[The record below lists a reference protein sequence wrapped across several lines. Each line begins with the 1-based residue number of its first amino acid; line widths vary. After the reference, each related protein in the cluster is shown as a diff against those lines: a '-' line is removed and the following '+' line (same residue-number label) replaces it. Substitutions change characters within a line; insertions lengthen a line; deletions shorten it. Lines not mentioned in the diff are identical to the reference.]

1 MAKKFNIPESY
12 NPINVENDALK
23 QHNRKISKLLPSQSI
38 DNCRV
43 SSNAEVTCEYPRSKI
58 KKIIEDFKK
67 LHKTNCDPSEYDPC
81 DLDDTGLVIPGA
93 DIIVDVI
100 KDKVVTVYNN
110 TYTAN
115 CDKSYPIET
124 YPENGNFYRRIT
136 SSYIVQSG
144 IFTRRLVFPGDTDQG
159 TIDSKVN
166 QVQAEL
172 DAIAK
177 AFGDSKITCGYT
189 NVAIKVDCKEN
200 PDTTEGNAYLLRN
213 ISNGSSLNDGELTVY
228 FSDDITYNK
237 NLGNEFTSQICTLAI
252 SKLNCYYGNGYIQVE
267 CKDESGS
274 NYSLASSTIINPIT
288 SIQSEDIIDNIDFG
302 RSDFFINGEWNIAK
316 YNEWGSISDK
326 LTSLSSD
333 ITSQIMSEAT
343 TRLLTTA
350 TCSYVNKQTNIRCPS
365 GGPGSQDWKPITD
378 YDLDPNATLDV
389 GSHIITLNINS
400 DYLVKDYNTGPY
412 SWVTKMNSTGQT
424 YISNEMQ
431 AYINDAT
438 TSYQGYSCILY
449 NNQVAAYCDASTAN
463 SEKDFQSGLIFSDE
477 NTSNYYEL
485 RATTDGTIYLSDM
498 EGQVTGQQSP
508 VKFDDYIAGT
518 AHGLPIDIN
527 FIKGVIIYKN
537 DWTTV
542 AYTKE
547 ILTNPDRYNFSHCG
561 ECNEGEV
568 VSDKCNNCTVYRDL
582 STYRYIVPAKTYI
595 TYYVDAGNRTT
606 SEIQTELNTQAATQA
621 ISSINCLY
629 GNKHLDSIPCTVLAK
644 NCGASG
650 VNNEISSPAPEVDEN
665 TYFAN
670 SPEDADVQAATA
682 AIASAFCICYDW
694 MGGGGGSSISIKQEG
709 NCGDCNQ
716 QYCVFSE

>member
-1 MAKKFNIPESY
+1 MAKKYNIPESY

-23 QHNRKISKLLPSQSI
+23 QQNRRISKLLPSQSI

-81 DLDDTGLVIPGA
+81 ALDDTGLVIPGA

-110 TYTAN
+110 TYTAT
-115 CDKSYPIET
+115 CDDLYPAET
-124 YPENGNFYRRIT
+124 YPADANFYKRIDN
-136 SSYIVQSG
+136 SYTVDPN
-144 IFTRRLVFPGDTDQG
+144 IFTRKLVFPGDTDQG

-166 QVQAEL
+166 QVQTEL

-189 NVAIKVDCKEN
+189 NVAIKVDCREN

-213 ISNGSSLNDGELTVY
+213 ISNGSSLNEGELTVY
-228 FSDDITYNK
+228 FSDDITYNN
-237 NLGNEFTSQICTLAI
+237 NLGNEFTSQICTWVI
-252 SKLNCYYGNGYIQVE
+252 SKLNCYYGNGYIQVA
-267 CKDESGS
+267 CNDESGS

-288 SIQSEDIIDNIDFG
+288 SIQFEDIIDNIDFG
-302 RSDFFINGEWNIAK
+302 SSDFFINGEWNITK
-316 YNEWGSISDK
+316 YKDWDSISNK
-326 LTSLSSD
+326 LTSLVSD

-350 TCSYVNKQTNIRCPS
+350 TCSYVNKQTSIRCPS
-365 GGPGSQDWKPITD
+365 GGSGSQDWKPITD

-400 DYLVKDYNTGPY
+400 DYLIKYYNTGPY
-412 SWVTKMNSTGQT
+412 SWVVKMSSTGQS
-424 YISNEMQ
+424 YVSNEMQ

-463 SEKDFQSGLIFSDE
+463 SEK
-477 NTSNYYEL
+477 
-485 RATTDGTIYLSDM
+485 TDGQI
-498 EGQVTGQQSP
+498 TGQQSP

-518 AHGLPIDIN
+518 AQGLPIYIN
-527 FIKGVIIYKN
+527 FLNGVIIYKN
-537 DWTTV
+537 DWTNV

-547 ILTNPDRYNFSHCG
+547 IVTNPNRYNFSHCG
-561 ECNEGEV
+561 ECNEGEI

-595 TYYVDAGNRTT
+595 TYYVDAGNRTI

>member
-12 NPINVENDALK
+12 NPINAENDALK
-23 QHNRKISKLLPSQSI
+23 QQNRRISKLLPSQSI
-38 DNCRV
+38 DNCIV

-58 KKIIEDFKK
+58 KRIIEDFKR

-100 KDKVVTVYNN
+100 KDKVITVYNN
-110 TYTAN
+110 AYTAT
-115 CDKSYPIET
+115 CDDLYPAEIYPANDSFYKRINNSYT
-124 YPENGNFYRRIT
+124 VDSN
-136 SSYIVQSG
+136 
-144 IFTRRLVFPGDTDQG
+144 IFTRKLVFPGDTDQDAIN
-159 TIDSKVN
+159 TKVS

-189 NVAIKVDCKEN
+189 NVAIKIDCKEN
-200 PDTTEGNAYLLRN
+200 PDTIEGNAYLIHS
-213 ISNGSSLNDGELTVY
+213 ISNGSSLNEGELTVY

-252 SKLNCYYGNGYIQVE
+252 SKLNCYYGNGYIQVA
-267 CKDESGS
+267 CNDESGS

-288 SIQSEDIIDNIDFG
+288 SIQAEDIIDNIDFG
-302 RSDFFINGEWNIAK
+302 SSDFFINGEWNITK
-316 YNEWGSISDK
+316 YKDWNSISNK
-326 LTSLSSD
+326 LTSLASD

-343 TRLLTTA
+343 TRLITTA
-350 TCSYVNKQTNIRCPS
+350 TCSYVNNQTSIRCPS
-365 GGPGSQDWKPITD
+365 GGSGSQNWKPVTD

-400 DYLVKDYNTGPY
+400 DYLIKDYNTGPY
-412 SWVTKMNSTGQT
+412 SWVVKMSSTGQT
-424 YISNEMQ
+424 YVSNEMQ

-463 SEKDFQSGLIFSDE
+463 SEK
-477 NTSNYYEL
+477 
-485 RATTDGTIYLSDM
+485 TD
-498 EGQVTGQQSP
+498 GQVTGQQSP
-508 VKFDDYIAGT
+508 VRFDDYIAGT
-518 AHGLPIDIN
+518 AHGLPIYIN
-527 FIKGVIIYKN
+527 FSKGVIIYNN
-537 DWTTV
+537 DWTNV

-547 ILTNPDRYNFSHCG
+547 IVTNPNRYNISHCG
-561 ECNEGEV
+561 ECNEGET
-568 VSDKCNNCTVYRDL
+568 VSDKCNNCTVYRAL

-606 SEIQTELNTQAATQA
+606 NEIQTELNTQAATQA

-650 VNNEISSPAPEVDEN
+650 VNNEISSPAPEIDEN

>member
-23 QHNRKISKLLPSQSI
+23 QQNRRISKLLPSQSI

-81 DLDDTGLVIPGA
+81 ALDDTGLVIPGA

-110 TYTAN
+110 AYTAT
-115 CDKSYPIET
+115 CDDLYPAKT
-124 YPENGNFYRRIT
+124 YPANDSFYKRIDN
-136 SSYIVQSG
+136 SYTVDSN
-144 IFTRRLVFPGDTDQG
+144 IFTRKLVFPGDTDQDAIN
-159 TIDSKVN
+159 TKVS

-189 NVAIKVDCKEN
+189 NVAIKIDCKEN
-200 PDTTEGNAYLLRN
+200 PDTTEGNAYLLHN
-213 ISNGSSLNDGELTVY
+213 ISNGSSLNEGELNVY

-237 NLGNEFTSQICTLAI
+237 NLGNEFISQICTLAI

-267 CKDESGS
+267 CKDEYGS

-302 RSDFFINGEWNIAK
+302 SSDFFINGEWNIAK
-316 YNEWGSISDK
+316 YNKWGSISDK
-326 LTSLSSD
+326 LTSLASD
-333 ITSQIMSEAT
+333 ITSQIMSEAS

-365 GGPGSQDWKPITD
+365 GGSGSQDWKPITD
-378 YDLDPNATLDV
+378 YDLDPNAILDV

-400 DYLVKDYNTGPY
+400 DYLIKDYNTGPY
-412 SWVTKMNSTGQT
+412 SWVVKMSSTGQS
-424 YISNEMQ
+424 YVSNEMQ

-463 SEKDFQSGLIFSDE
+463 SEK
-477 NTSNYYEL
+477 
-485 RATTDGTIYLSDM
+485 TD
-498 EGQVTGQQSP
+498 GQVTGQQSP
-508 VKFDDYIAGT
+508 VRFDDYIAGT
-518 AHGLPIDIN
+518 AHGLPTYIN
-527 FIKGVIIYKN
+527 FSNGVIIYNN
-537 DWTTV
+537 DWTNV
-542 AYTKE
+542 VYTKE
-547 ILTNPDRYNFSHCG
+547 IVTNPNRYNISHCG
-561 ECNEGEV
+561 ECNEGET
-568 VSDKCNNCTVYRDL
+568 VSDKCNNCTVYRAL

-650 VNNEISSPAPEVDEN
+650 VNNEISSPAPEIDEN

>member
-1 MAKKFNIPESY
+1 MAKKYNIPESY

-23 QHNRKISKLLPSQSI
+23 QQNRRISKLLPSQSI

-81 DLDDTGLVIPGA
+81 ALDDTGLVIPGA

-110 TYTAN
+110 TYTAT
-115 CDKSYPIET
+115 CDDLYPAEA
-124 YPENGNFYRRIT
+124 YPANANFYKRIDN
-136 SSYIVQSG
+136 SYTVDSN
-144 IFTRRLVFPGDTDQG
+144 IFTRKLVFPGDTDQDAIN
-159 TIDSKVN
+159 TKVS

-172 DAIAK
+172 NAIAK

-213 ISNGSSLNDGELTVY
+213 ISNGSSLNEGELTVY
-228 FSDDITYNK
+228 FSDDINYNN
-237 NLGNEFTSQICTLAI
+237 NLGNEFTSQICTLTI

-302 RSDFFINGEWNIAK
+302 RSDFFINGEWNITK
-316 YNEWGSISDK
+316 YKDWNSISDK
-326 LTSLSSD
+326 LTSLASD

-350 TCSYVNKQTNIRCPS
+350 TCSYVNKQTSIRCPS
-365 GGPGSQDWKPITD
+365 GGSGSQDWKPITD

-400 DYLVKDYNTGPY
+400 DYLIKYYNTGPY
-412 SWVTKMNSTGQT
+412 SWVVKMSSMGQA

-463 SEKDFQSGLIFSDE
+463 SEK
-477 NTSNYYEL
+477 
-485 RATTDGTIYLSDM
+485 TD
-498 EGQVTGQQSP
+498 GQVTGQQSP
-508 VKFDDYIAGT
+508 VRFDDYIAGT
-518 AHGLPIDIN
+518 AHGLPIYIN
-527 FIKGVIIYKN
+527 FSNGVIIYNN
-537 DWTTV
+537 DWTNV

-547 ILTNPDRYNFSHCG
+547 IVTNPNRYNISHCG
-561 ECNEGEV
+561 ECNEGET
-568 VSDKCNNCTVYRDL
+568 VSDECNNCTVYRDL

-694 MGGGGGSSISIKQEG
+694 MGGGGGSSLTLTQNGSCG
-709 NCGDCNQ
+709 NCSEN
-716 QYCVFSE
+716 YCVFSV